1 MVVHGE
7 FHNVIQAAAGE
18 FQGDKVADNVGSVDP
33 ELLLVGVLIQ
43 KLTVSE
49 VWLGSRYCLTTSWT
63 VSSGLS
69 AVINCSGERWK
80 RSRSRHWDDTPAHG
94 AGIIDLALI
103 VVLHE
108 SYRMLGKD
116 SVWQGKRVEAHSTEP
131 PIGLQ

>member
-1 MVVHGE
+1 M
-7 FHNVIQAAAGE
+7 
-18 FQGDKVADNVGSVDP
+18 
-33 ELLLVGVLIQ
+33 
-43 KLTVSE
+43 
-49 VWLGSRYCLTTSWT
+49 
-63 VSSGLS
+63 
-69 AVINCSGERWK
+69 
-80 RSRSRHWDDTPAHG
+80 G